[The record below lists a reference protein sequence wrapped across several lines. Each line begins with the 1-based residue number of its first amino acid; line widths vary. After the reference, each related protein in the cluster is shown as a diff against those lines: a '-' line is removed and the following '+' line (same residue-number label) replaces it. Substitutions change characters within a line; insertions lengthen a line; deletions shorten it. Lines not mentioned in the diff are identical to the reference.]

1 MDGNVRL
8 ARNRE
13 FLLNASAGL
22 LAGFIYLSY
31 VLSFAFLVPVQHA
44 FAARGNRSGFIAASF
59 AFLVIGTGQV
69 FRMLEMKVVDPL
81 VLASGLL
88 PPLLLLTALGFIN
101 VKPGRLGRGA
111 GIVLATVLL
120 SALAAPFVM
129 KATSDKNFSAWLVEY
144 VAATMNSTGANGDA
158 VFNARAAVDS
168 AMSLIRSAFSA
179 LILWM
184 LAGSWWIGSVIVA
197 RRRRG
202 DDEGVKPFMSL
213 ADIRVPSFALWPTL
227 LTWTLLLVVLMT
239 GQSGYLA
246 MAAWNIA
253 LCSASLYAIQG
264 MGILSH
270 LSRQFNATRFL
281 RLLAPIAVLAVA
293 LSSAVGAIIM
303 IALPVLGITEVW
315 LPYRTIK
322 GALK

>member
-13 FLLNASAGL
+13 FLLNVSAGL

-44 FAARGNRSGFIAASF
+44 FAARGNRSGFIAALF
-59 AFLVIGTGQV
+59 AFLVTAAGQL
-69 FRMLEMKVVDPL
+69 FRMLEMKVVDPIL
-81 VLASGLL
+81 LASGLL
-88 PPLLLLTALGFIN
+88 PPLLLLAAIGLIN
-101 VKPGRLGRGA
+101 MKPFRLGRGA
-111 GIVLATVLL
+111 SIVLATALL
-120 SALAAPFVM
+120 SALASPFVM
-129 KATSDKNFSAWLVEY
+129 KATADKNFSAWLVEY
-144 VAATMNSTGANGDA
+144 VASTMNSSGMGGDA
-158 VFNARAAVDS
+158 AFNARAAVDG

-184 LAGSWWIGSVIVA
+184 LAGSWWIGSVIGA

-202 DDEGVKPFMSL
+202 VDEGAKPFMSL
-213 ADIRVPSFALWPTL
+213 ADIRVPFIALWPTL
-227 LTWTLLLVVLMT
+227 LAWTLLLVVLMT
-239 GQSGYLA
+239 RKSGYLA
-246 MAAWNIA
+246 TAAWNIA
-253 LCSASLYAIQG
+253 LCLASLYAIQG

-281 RLLAPIAVLAVA
+281 RLLAPIAILAVA

>member
-1 MDGNVRL
+1 M

-44 FAARGNRSGFIAASF
+44 FAARGNRSGLIAASF
-59 AFLVIGTGQV
+59 AFLVIAAGQI

-88 PPLLLLTALGFIN
+88 PPLLLLAALGFIN

-111 GIVLATVLL
+111 SIVLATALL
-120 SALAAPFVM
+120 SALAAPFVL

-144 VAATMNSTGANGDA
+144 VAVTMNSTGASGDA
-158 VFNARAAVDS
+158 VFNARTAVDS
-168 AMSLIRSAFSA
+168 AMGMIRSAFSA

-197 RRRRG
+197 RRRKVA
-202 DDEGVKPFMSL
+202 DEGAKTFLSM
-213 ADIRVPSFALWPTL
+213 ADIRVPSIALWPTL
-227 LTWTLLLVVLMT
+227 LAWTLLLVVLMT

-246 MAAWNIA
+246 AAAWNIA
-253 LCSASLYAIQG
+253 LCSASVYAIQG